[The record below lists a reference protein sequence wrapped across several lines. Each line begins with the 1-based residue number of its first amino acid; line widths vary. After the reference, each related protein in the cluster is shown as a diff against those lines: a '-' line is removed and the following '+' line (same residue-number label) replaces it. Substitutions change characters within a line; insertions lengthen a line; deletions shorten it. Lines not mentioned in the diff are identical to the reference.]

1 MNSDSPIFA
10 SFPVCKLRL
19 EREDQT
25 DQALVHLHNA
35 LGMVD
40 RGELLEHLLVA
51 PPKGSAQSTEGL
63 DDGYGLDNLTY
74 DLNMLRQFMRTAVE
88 LMAVG
93 ISTRAQKL
101 IVFIEKALTSLSA
114 KRIVTHYKSELY
126 LPTPAVQKLKT
137 VVEKDIPNVWCQLAG
152 AYEATEAHEKALA
165 AYKSSLG
172 ICADHAVSLRA
183 YARLTR
189 SEFPA
194 EVVHARAL
202 LKAHFDSLVGE
213 FAGLRVQQGDGHA
226 VSGSGGS
233 SSNNLTA
240 AISSAGQESAK
251 KRAPKR
257 KSDASTTAAAG
268 ALESLR
274 QSLQSHVS
282 QTPSLPVDS
291 EILLLSRSFVI
302 YICI

>member
-1 MNSDSPIFA
+1 
-10 SFPVCKLRL
+10 VCKLRL

-40 RGELLEHLLVA
+40 RGELLEHLLL
-51 PPKGSAQSTEGL
+51 PPPRSHDGL
-63 DDGYGLDNLTY
+63 DDGYGLENLTY

-101 IVFIEKALTSLSA
+101 IVFIEKALKCLSA
-114 KRIVTHYKSELY
+114 KHIVTHYKSELY

-152 AYEATEAHEKALA
+152 AYEATEAHGKALA
-165 AYKSSLG
+165 AYKSSLA

-189 SEFPA
+189 NEFPA
-194 EVVHARAL
+194 EVAHARAL

-213 FAGLRVQQGDGHA
+213 FAGLRVQQGDGHGA
-226 VSGSGGS
+226 SGSGGSGGS
-233 SSNNLTA
+233 SSNNLSA

-274 QSLQSHVS
+274 HSLQNHASLHVDG
-282 QTPSLPVDS
+282 T
-291 EILLLSRSFVI
+291 FHF
-302 YICI
+302 